1 MVRKGSHMNENN
13 LKQNKDANCIPD
25 TPTLSVEAYLK
36 ACMQATEQT
45 DFFVQHGLHAK
56 TIEKYCVGYDADRQL
71 AVFPSSSELRHYFAQ
86 SITDEKLVTSS
97 DAEEPAEA
105 IFNRKGLWVSSKQP
119 IFIVNAPL
127 DALSVMQCGG
137 NAICVCGKEG
147 FQQLICAVKEKKP
160 SAPLVLSL
168 NTDNVGKNASKAL
181 AKALSEAKIQ
191 YISYNVAGEAKNPNT
206 LLVDDSKM
214 LAENIVTAQNEAKK
228 KFKRGLD
235 WVSAYDLQRM
245 VFDPL
250 VWLVSDIVPQGLT
263 VLCAA
268 SKSGKSWMAL
278 QMCLDVCFGND
289 FLGHKTNPAGCIYL
303 ALEDSYPR
311 VCNRVNMILKGEDAP
326 KNFKIVIH
334 AEGMDGSLLQQ
345 VSEMIEDHPDVK
357 LVIIDTFQKIR
368 GIAPKNEFA
377 YATDYREVG
386 ALKELADRKKIGI
399 LLIHHLRKM
408 PDTDDVFRMINGS
421 TGIMGAADTI
431 FIIYKKR
438 RQDKHATLHMTGRDI
453 SDDELTIHF
462 NEQNY
467 IWEVVGSD
475 KEEAEKRKQREY
487 ENNPIVQTIRSLCA
501 IPPHSWS
508 GTVTEFL
515 QRMYDVTHTL
525 YPVSPSAI
533 GKAIKNLEADLYQRD
548 HIVHSEKRTSAEKI
562 HSFQPAHPS
571 QLTVDDPK

>member
-1 MVRKGSHMNENN
+1 MTEN
-13 LKQNKDANCIPD
+13 KVPQNKDANCIQNI
-25 TPTLSVEAYLK
+25 PTLSVEAYLK
-36 ACMQATEQT
+36 ACMQATKQT
-45 DFFVQHGLHAK
+45 DFFVRHGLHAK
-56 TIEKYCVGYDADRQL
+56 TVEKYCVGYDAERQL

-86 SITDEKLVTSS
+86 SSIADEKLVTSS
-97 DAEEPAEA
+97 DAEETAEA
-105 IFNRKGLWVSSKQP
+105 IFNRKGLWVSSKNP
-119 IFIVNAPL
+119 IFIVSAPL
-127 DALSVMQCGG
+127 DALSVIQCGG

-147 FQQLICAVKEKKP
+147 IQELICAVKEKKP
-160 SAPLVLSL
+160 SAPLVLSF
-168 NTDNVGKNASKAL
+168 NTDNAGKNTSKAL

-191 YISYNVAGEAKNPNT
+191 YIVYNVAGEATAPNT
-206 LLVDDSKM
+206 LLVNDSKM
-214 LAENIVTAQNEAKK
+214 LAENIVIAQNEAKK

-235 WVSAYDLQRM
+235 WMSAYDLQRM

-250 VWLVSDIVPQGLT
+250 EWLVSDMVPQGLT

-268 SKSGKSWMAL
+268 SKTGKSWMAL

-289 FLGHKTNPAGCIYL
+289 FLGHKTNPAGCRYL

-311 VCNRVNMILKGEDAP
+311 LCNRMNMILKEKDAP
-326 KNFKIVIH
+326 KNFKVVIH

-345 VSEMIEDHPDVK
+345 VSDEIEDNPDVK
-357 LVIIDTFQKIR
+357 LIIIDTFQKIR

-386 ALKELADRKKIGI
+386 ALKELADRKKVGI

-453 SDDELTIHF
+453 RDDEIIIQF
-462 NEQNY
+462 NEQNC
-467 IWEVVGSD
+467 IWEVVGSA
-475 KEEAEKRKQREY
+475 EEEEEKRKQREY
-487 ENNPIVQTIRSLCA
+487 ENNPIVQTIRALCA

-508 GTVTEFL
+508 GTATEFL
-515 QRMYDVTHTL
+515 HCMKELTYTNAN
-525 YPVSPSAI
+525 YSPATV
-533 GKAIKNLEADLYQRD
+533 GKAIKALEDDFLRYD
-548 HIVHSEKRTSAEKI
+548 HILHSEDRNSKEKV
-562 HSFQPAHPS
+562 HTFKLERPQN
-571 QLTVDDPK
+571 